1 MSGAITQGLTA
12 GERVHAMAGGSVL
25 AIGATVGAVAAMFA
39 LAGASAR
46 PVPSAA
52 APAAVHMSVTPQAQA
67 GSVQGRV
74 PAQFNPLV
82 PYAAFGWL
90 PKGVKPVGEG
100 TETSTDATSL
110 DVSGGQ
116 GSFWLHVMATGGCGY
131 IRAKLNCHW
140 DSGNVTGPMPL
151 NDRAP
156 DVNGRP
162 AYWAYG
168 DSLLWEYAPGA
179 WAVLDGLGG
188 LNGSPS
194 PADQAL
200 DLKVAAGVRY
210 GYQAP
215 LVFPFWL
222 SGLPASWS
230 VSTAYFTEG
239 RAPVEA
245 TSLTLGPVQKPQAAQ
260 VSVEPAG
267 GNNTCSFF
275 KGDTTVTLDGAK
287 GIIQGNL
294 LCISDLDGQFITVML
309 ETSYYG
315 PEGALYQ
322 VPGAASI
329 GGVVGLFRHLHLLG
343 SQASA
348 WTTKPLR

>member
-1 MSGAITQGLTA
+1 
-12 GERVHAMAGGSVL
+12 MAGGSVL
-25 AIGATVGAVAAMFA
+25 AIGTAVGAVAAMFV
-39 LAGASAR
+39 LAGPGPR
-46 PVPSAA
+46 PVPAA
-52 APAAVHMSVTPQAQA
+52 AAGPAVHVSVTAAVQA
-67 GSVQGRV
+67 GSVRGRV
-74 PAQFNPLV
+74 PAQFDPLV

-100 TETSTDATSL
+100 TEASNDATSL

-116 GSFWLHVMATGGCGY
+116 ESFWLHVMATGGCGY

-140 DSGNVTGPMPL
+140 DSGNVTGPMSL

-162 AYWAYG
+162 AYWTDG
-168 DSLLWEYAPGA
+168 DSLLWQYAPGA
-179 WAVLDGLGG
+179 WAALDGSGG
-188 LNGSPS
+188 FDSPPS
-194 PADQAL
+194 PAEQAL
-200 DLKVAAGVRY
+200 DLKIAAGVRY

-230 VSTAYFTEG
+230 VSTSYFTES
-239 RAPVEA
+239 RPPVEA
-245 TSLTLGPVQKPQAAQ
+245 TSLALGPVQKPQAVQ
-260 VSVEPAG
+260 VSVAPAG
-267 GNNTCSFF
+267 GNNTCHFF
-275 KGDTTVTLDGAK
+275 KGDSTVTLDGVKA
-287 GIIQGNL
+287 IVQGNM
-294 LCISDLDGQFITVML
+294 LCISDLDGQFISMML
-309 ETSYYG
+309 MTSYYG